1 MAWIYRTGT
10 ITVDGFLLEA
20 TMALTRKGKYWY
32 GDEDG
37 DIAAVIGNYSR
48 AAGYPATLFRAALC
62 SCGSARFHL
71 FDDEV
76 EGAAR
81 RDCVA
86 CGESHLM
93 FDSAEYLAEAN
104 LDEHVCMCDNAA
116 LSIHCGVALYEGT
129 QDVQWLYI
137 GCRCAEC
144 GMVGVYADWKCEGG
158 PVEAFMERV

>member
-1 MAWIYRTGT
+1 MT
-10 ITVDGFLLEA
+10 
-20 TMALTRKGKYWY
+20 LTRKGKHWY
-32 GDEDG
+32 GSEDG
-37 DIAAVIGNYSR
+37 DIRAVIQRFSERN
-48 AAGYPATLFRAALC
+48 GYPATDYRASVCVCGSTLFR
-62 SCGSARFHL
+62 L
-71 FDDEV
+71 FDDEEAGV
-76 EGAAR
+76 AR

-93 FDSAEYLAEAN
+93 FDSAEYLADAN

-158 PVEAFMERV
+158 PVEAFMARV

>member
-93 FDSAEYLAEAN
+93 FDSAEYADEADPEAHEC
-104 LDEHVCMCDNAA
+104 LCGSEAI
-116 LSIHCGVALYEGT
+116 SIHCGVALYPDSR
-129 QDVQWLYI
+129 DVRWLYI
-137 GCRCAEC
+137 GCRCPQC
-144 GMVGVYADWKCEGG
+144 QLVGVYAEWKCGGG
-158 PVEAFMERV
+158 PVEAFMARV